1 MVSRRPVDSI
11 RGRSFG
17 SVHDVDHAGV
27 PKHNSCQG
35 KLKISALYKGRSV
48 AEQNSVDLSWDLL
61 MDESYGI

>member
-27 PKHNSCQG
+27 PNTTLVKENS
-35 KLKISALYKGRSV
+35 RFP
-48 AEQNSVDLSWDLL
+48 LSTREGVWPNKTLL
-61 MDESYGI
+61 TYLGIY